1 VAAEDATCEVVAST
15 VGGTTMS
22 DGERAAAKHNLEGG
36 PSVLFDAVAILVSA
50 EGAALLSDH
59 PAARQFVADAF
70 THAKFIGYVAAASPL
85 LEKAGISE
93 SLDSACLLLESASD
107 AEEFVEQCGELRYW
121 EREAT
126 R

>member
-1 VAAEDATCEVVAST
+1 MTDGADAAIIRALTEAEASEDATCEVVAST

-70 THAKFIGYVAAASPL
+70 THA
-85 LEKAGISE
+85 
-93 SLDSACLLLESASD
+93 
-107 AEEFVEQCGELRYW
+107 
-121 EREAT
+121 
-126 R
+126 